1 MSIRLKREMI
11 PSEPAS
17 HLGVI
22 LGVSIPISLLI
33 IAGIFVLVLYIRR
46 KKRFQA
52 SAVQSSGCNS
62 LRIVE
67 SYIKSLPK
75 PHPNKHKQ
83 LQFEE
88 CTICLDEMKM
98 LSNVVETQCSHRF
111 HRECLDIWLSTNSSC
126 PNCRRPLRIWGLLS
140 VLIFN
145 CIKLHLFLK
154 FYW

>member
-126 PNCRRPLRIWGLLS
+126 PNCRRKLRGLTHQ
-140 VLIFN
+140 IF
-145 CIKLHLFLK
+145 CRLCF
-154 FYW
+154 